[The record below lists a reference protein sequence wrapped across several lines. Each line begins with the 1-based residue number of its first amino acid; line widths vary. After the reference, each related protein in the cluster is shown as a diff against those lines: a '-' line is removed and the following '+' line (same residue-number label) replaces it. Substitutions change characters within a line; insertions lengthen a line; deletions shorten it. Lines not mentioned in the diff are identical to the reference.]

1 MTEIYSGS
9 RNEGSF
15 DYTDFSNPHRLH
27 NRVILSND
35 IHSGVTYE
43 SFITGSPGGQT
54 GRMMGKTRYFTTSST
69 GEIILPRNHISK
81 FSQPFKKQMIDGA
94 QNINPGFLKVQH
106 EDYSS
111 ASFYRVR
118 VTGGESSLVVGG
130 TGLPSLDSD
139 NKIIY

>member
-1 MTEIYSGS
+1 
-9 RNEGSF
+9 
-15 DYTDFSNPHRLH
+15 
-27 NRVILSND
+27 
-35 IHSGVTYE
+35 
-43 SFITGSPGGQT
+43 
-54 GRMMGKTRYFTTSST
+54 MGKTRFFQSAKNLFTGITT
-69 GEIILPRNHISK
+69 ITLPRNHVTK
-81 FSQPFKKQMIDGA
+81 FSQPFKDQMINGT
-94 QNINPGFLKVQH
+94 QNTNPGFLNVQH